1 MKQNKNALGFS
12 GKSLQNK
19 VCILNTDTLVVLL
32 AYKII
37 NLAEIWRGKYVM
49 KTPYYKQDNIGFLW
63 SLLPVTDRLLKPS

>member
-37 NLAEIWRGKYVM
+37 NLAEI
-49 KTPYYKQDNIGFLW
+49 
-63 SLLPVTDRLLKPS
+63 